1 MATRPTPDTASVPV
15 PRAAPVRAPR
25 RPVRIRRSRR
35 DWVVDTVAFLG
46 ALLAGLFLL
55 AIAADSPAEYPRALL
70 VADLV
75 AGMIA
80 CLALWL
86 RRRWPVGV
94 AVVLALPA
102 AISDMSSPAM
112 LIMLFTVAVHRRWP
126 TVLAVVATQVVGG
139 AVFFVVRPDPTTPL
153 AVGIG
158 FAVVVTAAAVAWG
171 MFVRARR
178 QLVQSLRERA
188 DRAEAEQL
196 IRVEQ
201 ARHTERTRIARE
213 MHDVLAHRISLLSM
227 HAGAL
232 EFRPDAPPEEVA
244 RAAGVI
250 RASARQALE
259 DLREVIGVLR
269 EDADGVIGARPQPTL
284 ADLPALVEESRA
296 AGMRVRE
303 EYRVPDLG
311 SAPAATGR
319 TAYRVVQE
327 ALTNVRKHAEGAV
340 AVVEVRGGP
349 VTGLSIEV
357 RNPPRIGDRALPAL
371 PSPGTGL
378 IGLRERVTLAGGRL
392 QHGWTPDGEF
402 RLRADLPWPA

>member
-1 MATRPTPDTASVPV
+1 MATRPTPGTLSVVDPPPAPPTAERETPHQ
-15 PRAAPVRAPR
+15 
-25 RPVRIRRSRR
+25 RSRR
-35 DWVVDTVAFLG
+35 DWVVDTVAFLI
-46 ALLAGLFLL
+46 ALLAGAFLL
-55 AIAADSPAEYPRALL
+55 AVAADSRADFPRALL

-75 AGMIA
+75 AGSIA

-86 RRRWPVGV
+86 RRRWPVAV
-94 AVVLALPA
+94 AIALAVPA
-102 AISDMSSPAM
+102 AFSDMASPAA
-112 LIMLFTVAVHRRWP
+112 LVMLFTVAVHRRWP
-126 TVLAVVATQVVGG
+126 PVLAVVAAHVVAG
-139 AVFFVVRPDPTTPL
+139 AVYFTARPDPTVPL
-153 AVGIG
+153 PISVG
-158 FAVVVTAAAVAWG
+158 FAVVVSASAVAWG

-303 EYRVPDLG
+303 EYRLPDLRT
-311 SAPAATGR
+311 APAATGR

-349 VTGLSIEV
+349 VTGLGIEV
-357 RNPPRIGDRALPAL
+357 RNPPRVGDRSTHAL
-371 PSPGTGL
+371 PSAGTGL

-392 QHGWTPDGEF
+392 EHGWTPDGEF